1 MRKFFILLFLLTFI
15 AGPLMATHQ
24 RAGEITFRYISGT
37 TYEVTIVTYSY
48 APSPADRYELQI
60 DWGDKTKTVLARKN
74 GTVNKKGNRGEI
86 VG

>member
-1 MRKFFILLFLLTFI
+1 MKKILILLFLLTFI

-48 APSPADRYELQI
+48 APSEADRPTLFSP
-60 DWGDKTKTVLARKN
+60 TPMPTAPSSAAAANSSRLPPP
-74 GTVNKKGNRGEI
+74 NRAT
-86 VG
+86 